1 MTLKEFLDVVKDF
14 PDDFAN
20 NLVLSIGII
29 KDEDIINNGK
39 TMHFPEFS
47 ERYDITGVN
56 IISEGTMAP
65 KLFFSGIRKK
75 KKL

>member
-20 NLVLSIGII
+20 NLVLSIGIR
-29 KDEDIINNGK
+29 DENDIVNDGK
-39 TMHFPEFS
+39 TIRFPEFS
-47 ERYDITGVN
+47 EIYDIIGVN

-65 KLFFSGIRKK
+65 KLFFSTIRKK
-75 KKL
+75 KKS

>member
-1 MTLKEFLDVVKDF
+1 MTLKEFRDVVKDF

-20 NLVLSIGII
+20 NLVLSIGIRDE
-29 KDEDIINNGK
+29 KDIVEENGHII
-39 TMHFPEFS
+39 FPEFS

-65 KLFFSGIRKK
+65 KLFFIGNRKK
-75 KKL
+75 